1 MTKIALTAAA
11 ILVAT
16 GTAFAGS
23 DNYGSNN
30 VNQPVANQS
39 VSNIDTSHTG
49 SILEVRKGTGRR
61 QCQRAGPVWPGHLGS
76 LISESLRP
84 QRAVGS
90 ARRSCFLRLTPMRR
104 RHPTPKFANLQNI
117 STPGNKTGLS
127 GVLSVAEPSSQDAAQ
142 RKNQET

>member
-16 GTAFAGS
+16 GTAFAHGS

-49 SILEVRKGTGRR
+49 SIPKSVRAQGDANANVPAQSGQGIWGR
-61 QCQRAGPVWPGHLGS
+61 
-76 LISESLRP
+76 
-84 QRAVGS
+84 
-90 ARRSCFLRLTPMRR
+90 
-104 RHPTPKFANLQNI
+104 
-117 STPGNKTGLS
+117 
-127 GVLSVAEPSSQDAAQ
+127 
-142 RKNQET
+142 